1 MTDDRAGSSGT
12 STFLFTDIEGSTR
25 LEQRVGTQRYGE
37 IRERHR
43 AILREAFTADGGVEQ
58 GTEGDSFFVVF
69 PSARQGV
76 AAAVAAQ
83 RGIAA
88 VADS

>member
-1 MTDDRAGSSGT
+1 MTDDSAGSSAT

-43 AILREAFTADGGVEQ
+43 AILR
-58 GTEGDSFFVVF
+58 SVF
-69 PSARQGV
+69 
-76 AAAVAAQ
+76 AAP
-83 RGIAA
+83 
-88 VADS
+88 